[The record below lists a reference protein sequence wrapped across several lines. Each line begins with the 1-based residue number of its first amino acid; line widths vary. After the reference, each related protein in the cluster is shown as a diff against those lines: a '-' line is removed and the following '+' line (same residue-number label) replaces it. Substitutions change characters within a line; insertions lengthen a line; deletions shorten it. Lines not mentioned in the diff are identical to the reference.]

1 MIINRL
7 ILLIIKDFYDNM
19 YRDYCHLVEV
29 IHHYMIKLVLKWLLY
44 HSVSIAKLVWLLIWF
59 LFLRR
64 KFGMS
69 KKMGLLI
76 YSCLKNIKFNKHTG
90 KIHFN

>member
-1 MIINRL
+1 
-7 ILLIIKDFYDNM
+7 
-19 YRDYCHLVEV
+19 
-29 IHHYMIKLVLKWLLY
+29 MIKLVLQWLLY
-44 HSVSIAKLVWLLIWF
+44 RGIGAAKFVWLLVWF

-64 KFGMS
+64 KFGIS

-76 YSCLKNIKFNKHTG
+76 YGCLKNIKFNKHTG